1 MFKSVPS
8 NVDLPKLET
17 EISEYWDKINA
28 FKISMDNRKNDKV
41 FRFYDGPPF
50 PTGSP
55 HYGNLLAGVIKDIV
69 PRYWTMRGYYVERRF
84 GWDVH
89 GLPIEMEVQKKLNLE
104 DPQQID
110 EFGIDKFNEACRTQV
125 QTNTENWEKITRK
138 IGRWVDFENDYK
150 TMDIDFMESVWWVF
164 KELWTKGLIYQDYK
178 VLPYSWAASTPLS
191 NFEANMDYRE
201 VEDPSIFFTLKARED
216 FNKVKKDD
224 QFLIWTTT
232 PWCIPG
238 NLAIAVGK
246 HIEYTR
252 IKIENNYYWI
262 ANERLIE
269 LESYE
274 LEFVDNCLGKDLLGA
289 SYFPAYSE
297 YEHLFDDGAFRII
310 HSDDTNTESGSGL
323 VSQAPAYGESDFYC
337 LKNSNI
343 DVIADPVTLSGKFDS
358 TFEELEGI
366 NVKDADK
373 LIINQLEQRG
383 RLFSKTT
390 EYHSYPYCWRTGTPL
405 IYKAIPTWFVNVEK
419 IKERMVELNKSTHWV
434 PGFIGEKR
442 FSNWLSN
449 ARDWAIS
456 RNRYWG
462 SCIPIWINI
471 EDPNDLIC
479 IGSVKELE
487 VLTGS
492 KITDLHRHYLDDLEI
507 IIDGK
512 TYRRTSEVL
521 DCWFESGSMPYG
533 QQHYP
538 FENSDAFFE
547 GFPADF
553 IAEGLDQT
561 RGWFYTLT
569 VLAVALFDSVAFKNC
584 ITTGMILAE
593 DGRKM
598 SKSLKNYPDPEEL
611 LNKYGGDSLRAYLID
626 SPVVRGEPLK
636 FSEEGVKLVTRNIIL
651 PLWNSFS
658 FFSTYAN
665 ADKITFE
672 ELKKASPVEDR
683 ALMDQW
689 IISSLQSLIKTVNE
703 KMENYYLYEVIP
715 PLLNFV
721 DELTNWYVRSNR
733 KRFWKEKDG
742 NDIDKINA
750 FKTLHEVLLD
760 FSKCIAPVLP
770 FTSEKIYQGLTL
782 SENESVH
789 FCSYPEVDENLINN
803 ELEESIEFAKKI
815 IKSVRNLRVKLKLPN
830 KQSLESL
837 TIISNNDEVINKIK
851 TVRNLISNEIN
862 VKNILFDN
870 DIDNWVEYK
879 FKPNYKNLGP
889 KLGSEINK
897 ISKILLQ
904 PSNDLKNSIL
914 TKTSVVIENIEI
926 QTSDIE
932 TILINKVDSKSL
944 EIVEDFSIY
953 LNTDLND
960 DLLMERLSREIVS
973 AIQKER
979 KNKNLNVSDR
989 IRLNFQTKDVF
1000 AKETIKKFS
1009 NYINN
1014 ETLSVELNIE
1024 NDAVVNE
1031 IFNYKIDFQ
1040 FEKLTNNS

>member
-164 KELWTKGLIYQDYK
+164 KELWTKGLIYKDYK

>member
-1 MFKSVPS
+1 MFKRV
-8 NVDLPKLET
+8 NANIDLPSVES
-17 EISEYWDKINA
+17 EISAYWDKINA
-28 FKISMDNRKNDKV
+28 FETSVENRKNDKT

-110 EFGIDKFNEACRTQV
+110 EYGIDKFNEACRSQV

-150 TMDIDFMESVWWVF
+150 TMDIEFMESVWWVF
-164 KELWTKGLIYQDYK
+164 KELWSKDLIYQDYK

-191 NFEANMDYRE
+191 NFEANMDYRD
-201 VEDPSIFFTLKARED
+201 VEDPSIYFTLDARD
-216 FNKVKKDD
+216 DYKKVIRGDK
-224 QFLIWTTT
+224 FLVWTTT

-246 HIEYTR
+246 EIEYSR
-252 IKIENNYYWI
+252 ISIKNNFYWI
-262 ANERLIE
+262 ASDRLFE
-269 LESYE
+269 MSDYE
-274 LEFVDNCLGKDLLGA
+274 IKVLDTSIGKDLIGA
-289 SYFPAYSE
+289 SYIPAYSE
-297 YEHLFDDGAFRII
+297 YEYLFKDGAFRII

-323 VSQAPAYGESDFYC
+323 VSQAPAYGESDFYA
-337 LKNSNI
+337 LKDANI
-343 DVIADPVTLSGKFDS
+343 DVIADPVTLSGKFDI
-358 TFEELEGI
+358 TFKELNGL

-373 LIINQLEQRG
+373 LIMDQLEERG
-383 RLFSKTT
+383 NLFSKTT
-390 EYHSYPYCWRTGTPL
+390 EMHSYPFCWRTGTPL

-419 IKERMVELNKSTHWV
+419 IRDRMVELNQSTHWV

-442 FSNWLSN
+442 FSNWLGN

-462 SCIPIWINI
+462 SCIPVWINTNDP
-471 EDPNDLIC
+471 EDMLC
-479 IGSVKELE
+479 IGSVEELE
-487 VLTGS
+487 QLSGQ
-492 KITDLHRHYLDDLEI
+492 KITDLHRHYLDDLDIE
-507 IIDGK
+507 IDGK
-512 TYRRTSEVL
+512 IYKRTSEVL
-521 DCWFESGSMPYG
+521 DCWFESGAMPYG

-538 FENSDAFFE
+538 FENAEDFFD

-611 LNKYGGDSLRAYLID
+611 LNSYGGDSLRAYLIN

-636 FSEEGVKLVTRNIIL
+636 FSEEGVQLVTRNIIL

-665 ADKITFE
+665 ADDITFKDLE
-672 ELKKASPVEDR
+672 KASPVEDR
-683 ALMDQW
+683 PMMDRW
-689 IISSLQSLIKTVNE
+689 IISSMQSLIKTVNE

-715 PLLNFV
+715 PLMNFV

-733 KRFWKEKDG
+733 KRFWKEKDE

-750 FKTLHEVLLD
+750 FKTLHEVLLE
-760 FSKCIAPVLP
+760 FSKSMAPVLP
-770 FTSEKIYQGLTL
+770 FICEKIYQGLI
-782 SENESVH
+782 EENNESIH
-789 FCSYPEVDENLINN
+789 YCDYPVADEHLIDKDLEDNI
-803 ELEESIEFAKKI
+803 ELAKKV

-830 KQSLESL
+830 KQPLNSVK
-837 TIISNNDEVINKIK
+837 IITKDKKIEEKLNVISDLIKNEV
-851 TVRNLISNEIN
+851 NLKE
-862 VKNILFDN
+862 VLFDF
-870 DIDNWVEYK
+870 DVENWINYE
-879 FKPNYKNLGP
+879 FKPNFKVLGP
-889 KLGSEINK
+889 KLGKQINVLSEYLKNVDENI
-897 ISKILLQ
+897 
-904 PSNDLKNSIL
+904 SNDIL
-914 TKTSVVIENIEI
+914 QGNGVIIDNIKVSSDEIDIILNKKENNEN
-926 QTSDIE
+926 QDI
-932 TILINKVDSKSL
+932 VD
-944 EIVEDFSIY
+944 DFSLY
-953 LNTDLND
+953 LDTSLDENLI
-960 DLLMERLSREIVS
+960 MERFSRELVS
-973 AIQKER
+973 SIQKLR
-979 KNKNLNVSDR
+979 KDSGLDVVDR
-989 IRLNFQTKDVF
+989 IQLTITSNDNFVKESLNIHNDYVK
-1000 AKETIKKFS
+1000 
-1009 NYINN
+1009 N
-1014 ETLSVELNIE
+1014 ETLAVELNFIE
-1024 NDAVVNE
+1024 KETQDL
-1031 IFNYKIDFQ
+1031 IFDKNVSVDIK
-1040 FEKLTNNS
+1040 KLTNNS

>member
-1 MFKSVPS
+1 MFKRVDNNINLASVE
-8 NVDLPKLET
+8 N
-17 EISEYWDKINA
+17 EISDYWDEINA
-28 FKISMDNRKNDKV
+28 FQTSLNNRKNNQI

-89 GLPIEMEVQKKLNLE
+89 GLPIEMEVQKNLNLE

-110 EFGIDKFNEACRTQV
+110 EYGIDKFNEACRAQV

-164 KELWTKGLIYQDYK
+164 KELWEKELIYQDYK

-201 VEDPSIFFTLKARED
+201 VEDPSIYFTLNARDD
-216 FNKVKKDD
+216 FNHVKKGDK
-224 QFLIWTTT
+224 FLVWTTT

-246 HIEYTR
+246 GIEYSR
-252 IKIENNYYWI
+252 IALNGQFYWI
-262 ANERLIE
+262 ATERLDELKDYEIE
-269 LESYE
+269 NILTCDGS
-274 LEFVDNCLGKDLLGA
+274 DLIGA
-289 SYFPAYSE
+289 SYVPAYQE
-297 YEHLFDDGAFRII
+297 YEDLFLDGAFRLI

-323 VSQAPAYGESDFYC
+323 VSQAPAYGESDFYA
-337 LKNSNI
+337 LKNSGI
-343 DVIADPVTLSGKFDS
+343 EVIADPVTLSGKFDH
-358 TFEELEGI
+358 TFSELEGL
-366 NVKDADK
+366 NVKDADIQIMK
-373 LIINQLEQRG
+373 QLKERG
-383 RLFSKTT
+383 NLFSQKT
-390 EYHSYPYCWRTGTPL
+390 EMHSYPFCWRTGTPL

-419 IKERMVELNKSTHWV
+419 IRDRMVELNQSTHWV

-442 FSNWLSN
+442 FSNWLGN

-462 SCIPIWINI
+462 SCIPVWIN
-471 EDPNDLIC
+471 EDDPNDRIC
-479 IGSVKELE
+479 IGSVSELE
-487 VLTGS
+487 NLTGEN
-492 KITDLHRHYLDDLEI
+492 ITDLHRHYLDDLI
-507 IIDGK
+507 IEKDGK

-521 DCWFESGSMPYG
+521 DCWFESGAMPYG

-538 FENSDAFFE
+538 FENEELFME

-611 LNKYGGDSLRAYLID
+611 LNEYGGDSLRAYLID

-651 PLWNSFS
+651 PLWNSYS

-665 ADKITFE
+665 ADEITFE
-672 ELKKASPVEDR
+672 ELEKASPLEER
-683 ALMDQW
+683 SLMDRW
-689 IISSLQSLIKTVNE
+689 IVSSLQSLIKVVNE

-715 PLLNFV
+715 PLMNFV

-733 KRFWKEKDG
+733 KRFWKEKGVD
-742 NDIDKINA
+742 DVDKINA
-750 FKTLHEVLLD
+750 FKTLHEVLIE
-760 FSKCIAPVLP
+760 FNKAMAPVLP
-770 FTSEKIYQGLTL
+770 FICEKIYQGLIDDEKT
-782 SENESVH
+782 SIH
-789 FCSYPEVDENLINN
+789 YCDYPESNPKFIDEDLEVSVDL
-803 ELEESIEFAKKI
+803 AKKI

-830 KQSLESL
+830 KQPLKSV
-837 TIISNNDEVINKIK
+837 TIISNNENLSKKIALIE
-851 TVRNLISNEIN
+851 NLIMNEIN
-862 VKNILFDN
+862 VKEIKIEKNIDAW
-870 DIDNWVEYK
+870 IDYE
-879 FKPNYKNLGP
+879 FKPNYEKLGP
-889 KLGSEINK
+889 SLGK
-897 ISKILLQ
+897 
-904 PSNDLKNSIL
+904 D
-914 TKTSVVIENIEI
+914 
-926 QTSDIE
+926 
-932 TILINKVDSKSL
+932 INKVAKYLKNISDDQKKLVLASETIDVDGLK
-944 EIVEDFSIY
+944 INVEDIIVNLTKKRDDDGLDIVGEFSLLLDTE
-953 LNTDLND
+953 LNQ
-960 DLLMERLSREIVS
+960 DLLMERMSRELVS
-973 AIQKER
+973 YIQKER
-979 KNKNLNVSDR
+979 KNQEFDVTDR
-989 IRLNFQTKDVF
+989 IKL
-1000 AKETIKKFS
+1000 TILTDDEFVQKTVESFS
-1009 NYINN
+1009 TYIKS
-1014 ETLSVELNIE
+1014 ETLAIDLNIE
-1024 NDAVVNE
+1024 
-1031 IFNYKIDFQ
+1031 ISS
-1040 FEKLTNNS
+1040 TNNKVHNKNAEILINRLANDS